1 MAKKGGN
8 PQNLKKTLTA
18 KEARELGS
26 KGGKRSVEVRRE
38 KKRMSQIYA
47 EILADKAKI
56 DLEGDGK
63 LKEMTGV
70 ELVKE
75 VSKRILLSG
84 GSPAV
89 SLIKELREGTEGTK
103 VTLDGELDVNT
114 MSAADRKKRLAELE
128 AKRSKK

>member
-8 PQNLKKTLTA
+8 PQNLKKHTTPE
-18 KEARELGS
+18 EARINGA
-26 KGGKRSVEVRRE
+26 KGGRKSAEVRRE

-56 DLEGDGK
+56 DIEGDGK

-114 MSAADRKKRLAELE
+114 MSADARKKRLAELE
-128 AKRSKK
+128 AKRNKK